1 MLEIIKSAAL
11 ALAIVM
17 AGAIVIIVVLEAMR

>member
-1 MLEIIKSAAL
+1 MFELIKSAAL

-17 AGAIVIIVVLEAMR
+17 SGAIVIIVVLEAMR